1 MGEMSLLERMKRV
14 RGAESAKSFANARRI
29 AEMGMSIRWVCLMWM
44 VGSAAGAWK
53 AGVARVD
60 ITPGESI
67 WMSGYAARTKPSQ
80 GVLHPLWA
88 KALAVEDGRGGRVVM
103 VTTDLIG
110 LPRAITDQVSARAAK
125 EWNLERSQIV
135 FNSSHTHTGPIV
147 RQSLINIANI
157 PASEMPAIERYGDR
171 LTEDL
176 YAVIGAA
183 LGKLAPAQ
191 LRYRESRAGF
201 AINRRNFPEKPT
213 DHTVPVI
220 EVASAEGKT
229 LAIVF
234 GYACHN
240 TTLTA
245 QFHEL
250 SGDYAGFAQIELER
264 QYPGATAMFVLL
276 AAADQNPN
284 PRSELKLAEQHG
296 ASLARA
302 VGEAMKQP
310 GTLVRG
316 RLRTA
321 FQVTDLPFAPRERAD
336 FEAELKDA
344 NAFKVRRAELM
355 LAAMEAR
362 RPVTKVAYP
371 VQAVRLG
378 DAVTLLALGGELVVD
393 YDLQIKALYPKQK
406 LMVAG
411 YSNDVMCYIPTRRIL
426 REGGYEANDSMIYF
440 GQPGPFTPEVEDL
453 VMTAMKRVLTRVGV
467 K

>member
-1 MGEMSLLERMKRV
+1 
-14 RGAESAKSFANARRI
+14 
-29 AEMGMSIRWVCLMWM
+29 MSIRWVSLLWM
-44 VGSAAGAWK
+44 VASAAGAWK

-60 ITPGESI
+60 ITPGEPI

-176 YAVIGAA
+176 YTVIGAA

-310 GTLVRG
+310 GTPVRG

-321 FQVTDLPFAPRERAD
+321 FQLTDLPFAPRERAD

-344 NAFKVRRAELM
+344 NQFKVRRAELM

-362 RPVTKVAYP
+362 RPVTKVSYP

-406 LMVAG
+406 LIVAG

-453 VMTAMKRVLTRVGV
+453 VMTAMKRVLARVGV

>member
-1 MGEMSLLERMKRV
+1 
-14 RGAESAKSFANARRI
+14 
-29 AEMGMSIRWVCLMWM
+29 
-44 VGSAAGAWK
+44 
-53 AGVARVD
+53 
-60 ITPGESI
+60 
-67 WMSGYAARTKPSQ
+67 
-80 GVLHPLWA
+80 
-88 KALAVEDGRGGRVVM
+88 
-103 VTTDLIG
+103 
-110 LPRAITDQVSARAAK
+110 VSARAAK
-125 EWNLERSQIV
+125 EWSLERSQIV

-176 YAVIGAA
+176 YTVIGAA

-191 LRYRESRAGF
+191 LRYRESRVGF
-201 AINRRNFPEKPT
+201 AINRRSFPEKPT
-213 DHTVPVI
+213 DHAVPVI

-310 GTLVRG
+310 GTPVRG

-378 DAVTLLALGGELVVD
+378 DAVTMLALGGELVVD
-393 YDLQIKALYPKQK
+393 YDLQIKGLYPKQK
-406 LMVAG
+406 LIVAG

-453 VMTAMKRVLTRVGV
+453 VMTAMKRVLARVGV